1 MGIGGQVTA
10 LLKHEYPSM
19 IEESRSKKYF
29 AKKWAHY
36 DIIEDEDG
44 MTAADRFKEELW
56 SIYSVEDELMPRAE
70 YVLDRLAA
78 KQCRNM
84 MYELRVDA
92 VKEYYDT
99 YLQQRIKD
107 SEARQK
113 LLRQAQYAK
122 VKPDW
127 ISEAAWR
134 AICAYW
140 CSPEYFKKRRL
151 AQDSRNQVD
160 FAQNRG
166 GSRPYAQTKQYLGKT
181 YGPEAA
187 TDMNTF
193 CSMKSGV
200 KNCDSNG
207 NSGPI
212 PSQKTKQRIDDYY
225 TTLEAEHP
233 DDFEQLRSDGQLDP
247 VVVFKSSGCGLA
259 HGRLPIANSAIRKSE
274 IKGSG
279 RRDVF
284 EKLNMEL
291 LAEIADILQS
301 VNANASMPPVD
312 QVTESSHA
320 GDAGFGGLQ
329 NNGIKED
336 EGNANTD

>member
-1 MGIGGQVTA
+1 
-10 LLKHEYPSM
+10 
-19 IEESRSKKYF
+19 
-29 AKKWAHY
+29 
-36 DIIEDEDG
+36 
-44 MTAADRFKEELW
+44 
-56 SIYSVEDELMPRAE
+56 VEDELMPRAE

-166 GSRPYAQTKQYLGKT
+166 GSRPYAQTKQYLV
-181 YGPEAA
+181 
-187 TDMNTF
+187 
-193 CSMKSGV
+193 S
-200 KNCDSNG
+200 
-207 NSGPI
+207 
-212 PSQKTKQRIDDYY
+212 
-225 TTLEAEHP
+225 
-233 DDFEQLRSDGQLDP
+233 
-247 VVVFKSSGCGLA
+247 
-259 HGRLPIANSAIRKSE
+259 
-274 IKGSG
+274 
-279 RRDVF
+279 
-284 EKLNMEL
+284 
-291 LAEIADILQS
+291 
-301 VNANASMPPVD
+301 
-312 QVTESSHA
+312 
-320 GDAGFGGLQ
+320 
-329 NNGIKED
+329 
-336 EGNANTD
+336 

>member
-44 MTAADRFKEELW
+44 MTAADRFKEEFW

-92 VKEYYDT
+92 VKEYYDM

-107 SEARQK
+107 SEACQK

-160 FAQNRG
+160 LLKTGVDLDHMLKPNNIWE
-166 GSRPYAQTKQYLGKT
+166 RP
-181 YGPEAA
+181 
-187 TDMNTF
+187 M
-193 CSMKSGV
+193 V
-200 KNCDSNG
+200 
-207 NSGPI
+207 
-212 PSQKTKQRIDDYY
+212 QRQ
-225 TTLEAEHP
+225 
-233 DDFEQLRSDGQLDP
+233 QL
-247 VVVFKSSGCGLA
+247 
-259 HGRLPIANSAIRKSE
+259 
-274 IKGSG
+274 
-279 RRDVF
+279 
-284 EKLNMEL
+284 
-291 LAEIADILQS
+291 
-301 VNANASMPPVD
+301 
-312 QVTESSHA
+312 T
-320 GDAGFGGLQ
+320 
-329 NNGIKED
+329 
-336 EGNANTD
+336 